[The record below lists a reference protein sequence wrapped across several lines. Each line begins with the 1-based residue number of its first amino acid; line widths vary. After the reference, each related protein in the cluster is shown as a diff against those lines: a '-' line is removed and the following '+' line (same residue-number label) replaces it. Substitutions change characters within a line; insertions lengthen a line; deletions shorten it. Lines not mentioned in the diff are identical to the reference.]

1 MQQFIDETKEV
12 SFQTADNRGEVVLE
26 FLFVYNRSKLLR

>member
-1 MQQFIDETKEV
+1 MEQVIDETKEV
-12 SFQTADNRGEVVLE
+12 SFQTADNRAEVVLE